1 MDSDND
7 VLLIGLSLEEEE
19 DLHKDKEKSKSK
31 RKRRKRK
38 KEVNIDS
45 MEPMEPMESDYRDY
59 EPTSKLTELANWIV
73 EMKNEKMIGII
84 EEIIDNMLENEQCNA
99 CKCKAGEKLHPGS
112 KIVTS
117 LVAKISDN
125 VSYIPCQLFNRNN
138 GCTEEITHES
148 TISLKTKLH
157 CCALCW
163 YKGKV
168 INLSH
173 SAKTCPF
180 SSYWNEFA
188 GMSDNEIEAFVGEN
202 MASDSIEQVS
212 VETQTVQFKPINFH
226 SISTSEASENEIEA
240 KVASSKKNE
249 EEFDLVANMANLGII
264 TMDESTQTVKRK
276 ILRKRKKSRRPEAK
290 KKTTK
295 DEEEEEEEGMKK
307 SIKTDEKVEEEKEE
321 EEEEED
327 IEEKMRR
334 LSSHRSRPTKRANVA
349 IQQDEIANSPSPQQ
363 HESPQQPESPQP
375 EIVDLT
381 D

>member
-1 MDSDND
+1 
-7 VLLIGLSLEEEE
+7 
-19 DLHKDKEKSKSK
+19 
-31 RKRRKRK
+31 
-38 KEVNIDS
+38 
-45 MEPMEPMESDYRDY
+45 
-59 EPTSKLTELANWIV
+59 
-73 EMKNEKMIGII
+73 
-84 EEIIDNMLENEQCNA
+84 
-99 CKCKAGEKLHPGS
+99 
-112 KIVTS
+112 
-117 LVAKISDN
+117 
-125 VSYIPCQLFNRNN
+125 
-138 GCTEEITHES
+138 
-148 TISLKTKLH
+148 
-157 CCALCW
+157 
-163 YKGKV
+163 
-168 INLSH
+168 
-173 SAKTCPF
+173 
-180 SSYWNEFA
+180 
-188 GMSDNEIEAFVGEN
+188 MSENEIEAFVSEN
-202 MASDSIEQVS
+202 MASDSIEQAS
-212 VETQTVQFKPINFH
+212 VETQTVQFKPIKVH
-226 SISTSEASENEIEA
+226 CISTSEASENENENETG
-240 KVASSKKNE
+240 VVSKKNE